1 MRKFVFANVVFGTLG
16 LAAFTTAPLTF
27 AVAHEEP
34 PPAKAHRPFPF
45 LSRMEC
51 SRTGMDAINADIQPM
66 RDGKAKTTAM
76 KEMGMAEEMM
86 AKKDMKSCATHMQNA
101 RIIMRMT
108 H

>member
-27 AVAHEEP
+27 AVAHE
-34 PPAKAHRPFPF
+34 AHQ
-45 LSRMEC
+45 MEC

-86 AKKDMKSCATHMQNA
+86 AKKDMPAISEL
-101 RIIMRMT
+101 
-108 H
+108 